1 MKMGVIYEMNWY
13 LVASNKN
20 DIKKINNNEYT
31 LEKSD
36 KRVYPIDSEI
46 PLLIKNIGC
55 IAIVKINKF
64 EVDKASTTIV
74 FSIIENINE
83 TSEIARHYYD
93 MYLSMKNN

>member
-20 DIKKINNNEYT
+20 DIKKINNNEYK

-83 TSEIARHYYD
+83 TSEIARNYYD

>member
-1 MKMGVIYEMNWY
+1 MGVLYEMNWY
-13 LVASNKN
+13 LVASNEN
-20 DIKKINNNEYT
+20 DIKKINNNEYI

-64 EVDKASTTIV
+64 EVDKKNTTII
-74 FSIIENINE
+74 FSIVKDIDVN
-83 TSEIARHYYD
+83 SKIAKHYYD
-93 MYLSMKNN
+93 MYIKMKNN

>member
-1 MKMGVIYEMNWY
+1 MGVIYEMNWY

-20 DIKKINNNEYT
+20 DIKKINNNEYK
-31 LEKSD
+31 LKKSD

-64 EVDKASTTIV
+64 EVDKNNTTII
-74 FSIIENINE
+74 FSRVKDIDLN
-83 TSEIARHYYD
+83 SEVAKHYYD
-93 MYLSMKNN
+93 LYIKMKNN